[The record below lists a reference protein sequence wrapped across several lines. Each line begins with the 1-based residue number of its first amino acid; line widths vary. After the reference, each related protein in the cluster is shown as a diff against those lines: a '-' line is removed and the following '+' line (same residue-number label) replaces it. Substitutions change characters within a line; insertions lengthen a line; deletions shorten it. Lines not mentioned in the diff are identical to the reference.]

1 MNVDRVREFLV
12 FNKTK
17 KKKGPLENVPQNVS
31 MTGKTGKLRST

>member
-12 FNKTK
+12 FSKTK
-17 KKKGPLENVPQNVS
+17 KKGPVENVPQNVS